1 VNLIETWLNN
11 VAYSHSQSKNTEIS
25 YKQGLNK
32 FLNFIGK
39 TPEQILEEYENTT
52 DREFKRKYAK
62 LVRDFISL
70 QIKDF
75 AVGSIGTFVS
85 AVRSFFMYNDLP
97 LGHVPIAKGMVV
109 YHNRDITK
117 EEIKLLLGIS
127 RPRDKAFFCLMAQ
140 TGLRPYTICK
150 LELKHIEPE
159 FSKKTIPC
167 KIDVPQEIA
176 KGKYGAYFTFMGE
189 DSIRYL
195 NNYLHKRKHIK
206 PDDYLFTKHGSNKP
220 ITPNALSVCFKA
232 LVNKLRITG
241 NMNFERTAGKPAEVR
256 LYNLRRYFRKFAG
269 IMADDKHVQFW
280 MGHSLGVDDHYFS
293 RDVELHRKVY
303 AEKAM
308 PYLLLG
314 RATQTETENEIKTLT
329 AEVEKL
335 RNELRITQLVTD
347 KSIEEWR
354 NEMEELRSELN
365 MYRDQDLQD
374 QDREMREEYA
384 RDPDAFRKKYDM
396 RPLTPEERRK
406 KQEEAIRQQPWLK
419 DYFEKTKKRRAGKKP
434 SKRLRKYRESAD
446 KTVKGES

>member
-1 VNLIETWLNN
+1 MNLIETWLNN

-32 FLNFIGK
+32 FLNFIEK

-62 LVRDFISL
+62 LVRDFISV

-85 AVRSFFMYNDLP
+85 TVRSFFMYNDLP

-117 EEIKLLLGIS
+117 EEIKLLLGVS

-150 LELKHIEPE
+150 LKLKHIEPE

-220 ITPNALSVCFKA
+220 ITPNAMSVCFKA

-241 NMNFERTAGKPAEVR
+241 NINFERTAGKPAELR
-256 LYNLRRYFRKFAG
+256 LYNLRKYFRKFAG

-293 RDVELHRKVY
+293 RDIELHRKVY

-308 PYLLLG
+308 PHLRLSE
-314 RATQTETENEIKTLT
+314 ATSKTKQDKEIQTLK
-329 AEVEKL
+329 AQVEKL
-335 RNELRITQLVTD
+335 QKDLKKTEHFFQVAVRHREH
-347 KSIEEWR
+347 
-354 NEMEELRSELN
+354 
-365 MYRDQDLQD
+365 DQF
-374 QDREMREEYA
+374 MREEAEEQEYQ
-384 RDPDAFRKKYDM
+384 M
-396 RPLTPEERRK
+396 RLN
-406 KQEEAIRQQPWLK
+406 EEA
-419 DYFEKTKKRRAGKKP
+419 FEQYESEQAEKKAWELVKEMEKKKNGKTEK
-434 SKRLRKYRESAD
+434 SS
-446 KTVKGES
+446 